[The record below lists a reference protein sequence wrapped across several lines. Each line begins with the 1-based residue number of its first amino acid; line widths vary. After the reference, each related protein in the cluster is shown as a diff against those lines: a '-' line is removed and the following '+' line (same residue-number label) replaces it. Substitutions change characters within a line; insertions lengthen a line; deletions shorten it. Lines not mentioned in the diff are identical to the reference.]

1 MISADDYRQ
10 HDGLALAALVRDGQ
24 VTPAELLEAAIARA
38 EAVNPQV
45 NAIVIPMHEIARA
58 RAAEAL
64 EGPFAGVPFLVK
76 DVIQD
81 YAGVPT
87 TAGSAALRHYI
98 PDTHAEITERFLR
111 SGVVVFGKTN
121 SPELALKGITE
132 PQRWGATRNPW
143 NLDHTPGGSSG
154 GAAAAVAAGIVPM
167 AGAND
172 GGGSI
177 RIPAAC
183 CGLFG
188 LRPSRGRV
196 PLGPRM
202 GEAWEGASS
211 DLIVSR
217 SVRDSAAMLD
227 AIQGADVGAP
237 FEIRPPARP
246 YLDELQQEPG
256 RLRIAFSTRSP
267 IGTEVHPD
275 CVQAVVDTA
284 HLLAGLGHHV
294 EEAAPEIDGNALAQD
309 YLTLYMG
316 QVAADIAHWGAVAAA
331 EEADFEPDTRV
342 LGLLG
347 RSLPS
352 RDYVLARRRWND
364 YARALGRFHQRYAL
378 YLTPTLAQP
387 PVRIGELQL
396 PAWQRAA
403 QTLLLALGAG
413 RLLHASGMVEQLA
426 RESLA
431 KVPFTQLANLTG
443 TPAMSVPLHWTA
455 GNLPVG
461 VQFIAPFG
469 GEDLLFRLAAQL
481 EQAKPWAQRRPVL

>member
-1 MISADDYRQ
+1 MISADDYLQ
-10 HDGLALAALVRDGQ
+10 HDGLGLAALVRDRQ

-38 EAVNPQV
+38 EAVNPKV
-45 NAIVIPMHEIARA
+45 NAIVIPMHEIARERA
-58 RAAEAL
+58 RQAL

-87 TAGSAALRHYI
+87 TVGSAAVRNYV
-98 PDTHAEITERFLR
+98 PETHAEITERFLR

-121 SPELALKGITE
+121 SPELALKGCTE
-132 PQRWGATRNPW
+132 PVRWGATRNPW
-143 NLDHTPGGSSG
+143 NLEHTPGGSSG
-154 GAAAAVAAGIVPM
+154 GAAAAVAAGIVPL

-202 GEAWEGASS
+202 AEAWEGASS
-211 DLIVSR
+211 DLVVSR

-246 YLDELQQEPG
+246 YLDELQHEPG
-256 RLRIAFSTRSP
+256 KLRIAFSQRSP
-267 IGTEVHPD
+267 IGMGVHPE
-275 CVQAVVDTA
+275 CVQAVTDA
-284 HLLAGLGHHV
+284 ARLLESLGHYV
-294 EEAAPEIDGNALAQD
+294 EEAEPEIDGNALAQD
-309 YLTLYMG
+309 YLTMYMG
-316 QVAADIAHWGAVAAA
+316 QVAADIAHWGAVAGAR
-331 EEADFEPDTRV
+331 EADFEPDTRV

-347 RSLPS
+347 RTLPAS
-352 RDYVLARRRWND
+352 AYVLAHRRWNG
-364 YARALGRFHQRYAL
+364 YSRALGRFHQKYAL
-378 YLTPTLAQP
+378 YLTPTLAYP
-387 PVRIGELQL
+387 PMRIGELQL
-396 PAWQRAA
+396 PGWQRAA
-403 QTLLLALGAG
+403 QSLLLAVGAG
-413 RLLHASGMVEQLA
+413 RLLHGSGMVEQLA
-426 RESLA
+426 RDSLA

-455 GNLPVG
+455 DHLPIG
-461 VQFIAPFG
+461 VQFIAPVG
-469 GEDLLFRLAAQL
+469 AEDLLFRVAAQL
-481 EQAKPWAQRRPVL
+481 EQARPWAQRRPAL